1 MIKSR
6 KICSE
11 IIEPFLHFLSLE
23 KSIRASAQSLQI
35 LWTFLEQAAT
45 HVYVIYTK
53 VILIMRFS
61 CNDLTIFLVDKY
73 YSLLKRFKQQ
83 AKFAACL
90 ARIQF
95 EIPRAIFE

>member
-61 CNDLTIFLVDKY
+61 YTDLINIMY
-73 YSLLKRFKQQ
+73 MLLKRFKQQ

-95 EIPRAIFE
+95 EIPTAIFE